1 MTMLAI
7 RSGKKWEN
15 PKSVS
20 YDNPLKVTEMRSLG
34 QRKQFLVRPKDDQ
47 LNNDGVVYSIPCEC
61 GKVLETGTP
70 MQDRIKEHER
80 DIRLVLIQTSTVSEH
95 ANNNGH
101 NPLWN
106 EVKFIDRDRHW
117 YTGRVKAIQ
126 IRLHPNN
133 INRASGIEISEAW
146 MATITKQNNRTARIE
161 THQSKLLKTNQSQR
175 SILFKR

>member
-1 MTMLAI
+1 MLAI

-20 YDNPLKVTEMRSLG
+20 YDNPLKITEMRSLG
-34 QRKQFLVRPKDDQ
+34 QRKQFLVRPKDDR

-80 DIRLVLIQTSTVSEH
+80 DIRLVRIQTSTVSEH

-126 IRLHPNN
+126 IRPPKQHQQGKW
-133 INRASGIEISEAW
+133 NRNFRSMDGHDHETEQQNSEDRNTPIKA
-146 MATITKQNNRTARIE
+146 AENQPITAE
-161 THQSKLLKTNQSQR
+161 HAV
-175 SILFKR
+175 